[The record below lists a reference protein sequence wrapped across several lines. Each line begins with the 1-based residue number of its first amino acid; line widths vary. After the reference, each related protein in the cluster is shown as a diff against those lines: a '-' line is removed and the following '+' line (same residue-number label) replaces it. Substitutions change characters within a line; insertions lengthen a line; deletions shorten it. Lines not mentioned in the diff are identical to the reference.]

1 MLEAPCRQRSAAVE
15 TGSRSSRSGT
25 TDATFAPMANLPHY
39 LYLHLGERRIHLWE
53 RLIRRALAI
62 SDHRGPATP
71 CAALSSRIEDELRRI
86 SLYLPPPSQLVAR
99 LSSSEV
105 SRLGFCLRESDVGK
119 KLFRLNFV

>member
-1 MLEAPCRQRSAAVE
+1 
-15 TGSRSSRSGT
+15 
-25 TDATFAPMANLPHY
+25 MANLPHY
-39 LYLHLGERRIHLWE
+39 LYLRLGERRIHLWE

-119 KLFRLNFV
+119 KLFRLNFDWKAITKTIGANFIDKQEGNFETKFQQEASPA

>member
-1 MLEAPCRQRSAAVE
+1 
-15 TGSRSSRSGT
+15 
-25 TDATFAPMANLPHY
+25 MANLPHH

-62 SDHRGPATP
+62 SNHRGPATL

-105 SRLGFCLRESDVGK
+105 SRLGFCLHESDDWKAITKTIGT
-119 KLFRLNFV
+119 NFIDKQEANFETKFQQEASPA